1 MGPGA
6 FRIAVSGALGWV
18 PAPSRSSRGTLVD
31 CPCRTATV
39 QTRPFLASKRHHS
52 GPQGPHPSAARSPEV
67 HGERDRRRQLAP
79 SVETPEREPLT
90 MEDLLREEE
99 SSVKS
104 LAYGDIVEGVVVRV
118 DPDEV
123 LVDIGAKSEGVISNR
138 ELSGRNEA
146 AVVLVSGERVK
157 VYVLQPEDE
166 EGRVILS
173 LRQARAEEHTK

>member
-1 MGPGA
+1 M
-6 FRIAVSGALGWV
+6 
-18 PAPSRSSRGTLVD
+18 
-31 CPCRTATV
+31 
-39 QTRPFLASKRHHS
+39 
-52 GPQGPHPSAARSPEV
+52 
-67 HGERDRRRQLAP
+67 AP

-90 MEDLLREEE
+90 MEDLLREMEE
-99 SSVKS
+99 GSVKS

-146 AVVLVSGERVK
+146 AVILVSGERVK

-173 LRQARAEEHTK
+173 LRKARAEFDLAGRGREGVRRARSSTPRFASRTRAA